1 MAVDDETKD
10 TTGKLDVNEDTQEIA
25 NPLDMPD
32 DELDAAFEASMLEE
46 EIKDLPDEEPE
57 FPIEEED
64 GDTEEDPSGSE
75 ETTKVDPNEDDD
87 DDDSL
92 DGVDQDKFEEVDPAK
107 ADDEDEADEEAEAK
121 PEDSEDADET
131 VNFEDE
137 YNRLLTPFKANG
149 REVKIDNVDDA
160 IALMQMGANY
170 NKKMVSLKPNLKL
183 MKMLE
188 NNELLSEDKLTYL
201 IDLSKKDPAA
211 ITKLIKESGI
221 NPLDI
226 DVAKGDEYTPK
237 SYNVDDSDV
246 ELDGILDDIRET
258 DSYGTTIDIVGN
270 KWDDSSKKAVLAEPE
285 IIRVLNSHVDSG
297 IYKQIMTVV
306 EKERMLGRLEGQSD
320 LEAYQTIGDRI
331 NEAGGFDVQE
341 TTPSSTS
348 EAKKVLTPS
357 KKSDDSKQ
365 LKSRKKAASSTKG
378 TKTTKKKDDFDPLGM
393 SDADFEKVS
402 SANFI

>member
-1 MAVDDETKD
+1 MAIDDETKD
-10 TTGKLDVNEDTQEIA
+10 STVKLDVNEDTQEIA

-46 EIKDLPDEEPE
+46 VIEDLPDEEPE
-57 FPIEEED
+57 FPVED
-64 GDTEEDPSGSE
+64 DDSDVEDDLPDSE
-75 ETTKVDPNEDDD
+75 ETTKVDPNEDDEEGETFD
-87 DDDSL
+87 GL
-92 DGVDQDKFEEVDPAK
+92 DKDKFEEVDPK
-107 ADDEDEADEEAEAK
+107 PDTDEEADEEAEAK
-121 PEDSEDADET
+121 PEDSEDADQ

-170 NKKMVSLKPNLKL
+170 NKKMGSLKPNLKL

-226 DVAKGDEYTPK
+226 DVEKGDEYRPK

-258 DSYGTTIDIVGN
+258 DSYNTTIDIVGN

-297 IYKQIMTVV
+297 IYKQITAMVD
-306 EKERMLGRLEGQSD
+306 KERMLGRLKGQSD
-320 LEAYQTIGDRI
+320 LEAYQTIGDKI
-331 NEAGGFDVQE
+331 NSEGGFGVQE
-341 TTPSSTS
+341 TIPVTIS
-348 EAKKVLTPS
+348 EAKKVLTPT

-378 TKTTKKKDDFDPLGM
+378 TKTTKKKDDFDPLNM